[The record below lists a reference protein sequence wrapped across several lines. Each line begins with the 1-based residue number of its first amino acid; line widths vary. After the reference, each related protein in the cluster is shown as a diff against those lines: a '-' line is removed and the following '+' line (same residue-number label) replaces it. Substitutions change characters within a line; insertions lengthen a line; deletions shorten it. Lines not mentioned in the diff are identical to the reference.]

1 MGNLLYIC
9 ICILFRK
16 LKYFTNIN
24 TTRPVDFLAVQ
35 AGSQEAVASRHT
47 LTHRWRERETL
58 SMRWSRLLPGR
69 RRDIAIAAPRKPTI
83 FRRTFYVMSAT

>member
-47 LTHRWRERETL
+47 QIERERH
-58 SMRWSRLLPGR
+58 
-69 RRDIAIAAPRKPTI
+69 AACAEAGCCLGDDVT
-83 FRRTFYVMSAT
+83 

>member
-1 MGNLLYIC
+1 MGNLLYIYT

-24 TTRPVDFLAVQ
+24 TTRPVDILTVQ

-47 LTHRWRERETL
+47 HRWRERERETL
-58 SMRWSRLLPGR
+58 SMRWSMGDDLG
-69 RRDIAIAAPRKPTI
+69 DDVT
-83 FRRTFYVMSAT
+83 

>member
-35 AGSQEAVASRHT
+35 AGSQEAVASRHK
-47 LTHRWRERETL
+47 LTHSWRERE
-58 SMRWSRLLPGR
+58 
-69 RRDIAIAAPRKPTI
+69 RDTQHALEQAVAW
-83 FRRTFYVMSAT
+83 ATT